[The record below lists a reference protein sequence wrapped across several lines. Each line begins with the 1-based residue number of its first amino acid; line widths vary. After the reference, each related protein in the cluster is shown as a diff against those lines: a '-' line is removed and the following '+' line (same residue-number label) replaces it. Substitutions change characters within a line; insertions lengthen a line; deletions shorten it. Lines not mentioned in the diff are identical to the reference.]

1 MDDCPYEIIHGL
13 LYSIVPPF
21 TQAAI
26 YPRLILPQQ
35 ERAKIV
41 DLCHQESG
49 HSAFLKTMLRVQE
62 AYVWPGM
69 RKHIKEYVSKCT
81 TCNALTPPHQSPIRG
96 KLGTPPYPFHTWH
109 VDLVGAFPRDRRGR
123 QYLLTCVDSLTGY
136 AQAVPI
142 SSKKNATIWHE
153 LASLFATHG
162 IPHTVVSDNGGEF
175 VQKEF
180 EQWLKN
186 QGIHHQLTSAYHPQA
201 NGKVERFNGT
211 IQQILLKLTGGNPR
225 KWTKYIPE
233 ALLAYNTNPTQ
244 ANITPLQAVF
254 GRRPRYPSMDT
265 PDQGD
270 RLEAL
275 HQAWRAFHHQQEMM
289 KDKYANTQKASAQ
302 ELQTGDFITVRVQQ
316 PKKGQPKWESGY
328 QVLTNHQGGLRIERL
343 SDGRILRLNQTD
355 VRPLPPAKAYE
366 EVDPLPSKEVKLSTT
381 TIPGN
386 EEVDLPR
393 EAKALPPG
401 TYSMA
406 PSQYPST
413 LEWSSWLEV
422 VKENTTQ

>member
-1 MDDCPYEIIHGL
+1 M
-13 LYSIVPPF
+13 PF
-21 TQAAI
+21 
-26 YPRLILPQQ
+26 
-35 ERAKIV
+35 
-41 DLCHQESG
+41 
-49 HSAFLKTMLRVQE
+49 
-62 AYVWPGM
+62 
-69 RKHIKEYVSKCT
+69 SK
-81 TCNALTPPHQSPIRG
+81 
-96 KLGTPPYPFHTWH
+96 
-109 VDLVGAFPRDRRGR
+109 
-123 QYLLTCVDSLTGY
+123 
-136 AQAVPI
+136 
-142 SSKKNATIWHE
+142 
-153 LASLFATHG
+153 LASA
-162 IPHTVVSDNGGEF
+162 VKSEF

-381 TIPGN
+381 TIPGK

-401 TYSMA
+401 TYSMT